1 MTAEVL
7 TVRALNRA
15 TLARQLLLER
25 ASVSPSHAVRHLV
38 GLQAQIPNNPYVGLW
53 SRLAGFDPM
62 SVSDL
67 VHDRMLVRL
76 TVMRGT
82 LHLVTAD
89 DCLLL
94 RPLMQPV
101 LDDER
106 RHHRDFAPF
115 LEGVDLEPVIGFGRE
130 VLSDRALSG
139 TELRVAMQ
147 ERFPD
152 LDAGALAFACRSG
165 LALVQVPPRGEWGR
179 SSQVRVMTA
188 EAFLGRP
195 VEAAAID
202 RRRGAALPRLRSD
215 LRPRATSRPGAG
227 CAGWPRWS
235 NGCAPGLRVF
245 RNERGREL
253 FDLPEAPRPDPDVPA
268 PIRFLPEYDNLWLA
282 HDDRSRVLTEDGG
295 RWMQLTS
302 APFRGSVLIDGW
314 LRASWHLEGR
324 AKDGKATLFVA
335 ADGPAPEA
343 DDRVGVCRGPSTAQ
357 DDRRTGRRRQ
367 GVEVGR
373 VNGVASDPAD
383 VRASW
388 IRPSRATV
396 CQSQRDQL
404 LQALTEPSGHLCAQP
419 ERHERSDEGDRFEHG
434 QEHRTRTRPGRG

>member
-1 MTAEVL
+1 MTPEVL

-25 ASVSPSHAVRHLV
+25 ASVSPIDAVHHLV

-67 VHDRMLVRL
+67 VHDRALVRL

-106 RHHRDFAPF
+106 RHHRDFAPL
-115 LEGVDLEPVIGFGRE
+115 LEGVDLEPVIAFGRE
-130 VLSDRALSG
+130 VLSERALSG
-139 TELRVAMQ
+139 TELRAAMQ
-147 ERFPD
+147 DRFPD

-179 SSQVRVMTA
+179 SSQVRLMTV

-195 VEAAAID
+195 VEAQPSID
-202 RRRGAALPRLRSD
+202 DVVLRYLGAFGPATTSDISAWCRLRGMAEVVER
-215 LRPRATSRPGAG
+215 LRPR
-227 CAGWPRWS
+227 
-235 NGCAPGLRVF
+235 LRVF

-253 FDLPEAPRPDPDVPA
+253 FDLPEAPRPDPGVPA

-282 HDDRSRVLTEDGG
+282 HDDRSRVLTEDDG
-295 RWMQLTS
+295 RWMQLAS

-324 AKDGKATLFVA
+324 AKDGKATLFVR
-335 ADGPAPEA
+335 P
-343 DDRVGVCRGPSTAQ
+343 
-357 DDRRTGRRRQ
+357 TGRLSKRT
-367 GVEVGR
+367 
-373 VNGVASDPAD
+373 VASVSAEARRLLRMIGDPDDD
-383 VRASW
+383 VS
-388 IRPSRATV
+388 V
-396 CQSQRDQL
+396 
-404 LQALTEPSGHLCAQP
+404 TEPP
-419 ERHERSDEGDRFEHG
+419 D
-434 QEHRTRTRPGRG
+434 